1 MLFSEVY
8 GCYFNAVAAALSLAV
23 REELTNKKLTE
34 TVTKYAFGESL
45 LTIPAALRDG
55 SWPLLKDD
63 LTTPLRNEPGM
74 PLSLLQKQWLKAL
87 LQDPRIRLFNP
98 SEAGLEDV
106 EPLYEPGTFIYF
118 DQYTDGDPY
127 ENEKYIEHFRTIL
140 QALREKRKIRIRFV
154 GGKGIKHKY
163 ICIPQKME
171 YSMKDD
177 KFRLIT
183 AYKGQLLTINLA
195 RVRGVTLLEAY
206 TEEEY
211 LPSDYRDCELVME
224 LVDERNALERAMLQ
238 FSDLEKETVKLDDK
252 HYQITLHYKR
262 EDETEI
268 LIRILSFGPVTMVR
282 SPKSIVRQIRQRLGK
297 QEKLEQERQKL

>member
-8 GCYFNAVAAALSLAV
+8 GSYFNTVAAVLSLAV
-23 REELTNKKLTE
+23 REELTEKKLTE
-34 TVTKYAFGESL
+34 TVAQYAFGESL

-55 SWPLLKDD
+55 SWPLLKKD
-63 LTTPLRNEPGM
+63 LTTPLHNEPGM
-74 PLSLLQKQWLKAL
+74 PLSLLQKQWMKAL

-98 SEAGLEDV
+98 SETGLEDV
-106 EPLYEPGTFIYF
+106 EPLYKPEVFVFF

-127 ENEKYIEHFRTIL
+127 ENKEYIEHFRTIL

-154 GGKGIKHKY
+154 GGRGIKHKY
-163 ICIPQKME
+163 TCIPQKLE
-171 YSMKDD
+171 YSAKDD

-206 TEEEY
+206 KEEEY
-211 LPSDYRDCELVME
+211 LPGDFRDRELVME

-238 FSDLEKETVKLDDK
+238 FSDLEKETVKLDDR
-252 HYQITLHYKR
+252 HYQITLHYKQ

-268 LIRILSFGPVTMVR
+268 LIRILAFGPVLMVK
-282 SPKSIVRQIRQRLGK
+282 SPKSIVRQIRQRLGR
-297 QEKLEQERQKL
+297 QEELDQEQQKL